1 MGAPG
6 RLDFVKELSPQETTM
21 QGAEQIGR
29 YAIMFFWAD
38 GHHDGIYTY
47 DWLRRNSQDEPSAAP
62 GTETR
67 T

>member
-1 MGAPG
+1 
-6 RLDFVKELSPQETTM
+6 M

-47 DWLRRNSQDEPSAAP
+47 DWLRRSSQDETSAAP
-62 GTETR
+62 GTGTGN
-67 T
+67 